1 MEQLIGL
8 TIAFRNAIEA
18 TPKNKLP
25 ITFSNFPRG
34 ACGDATPLLGTFL
47 IAHGFEPFDYM
58 LGERRSSSHAW
69 LQRGNL
75 VVDVTA
81 DQFADCDTS
90 VIVSGD
96 SAWHRQFDG
105 KRQHIADYRIYDERT
120 KLILGGAYSVIV
132 ANLPSTPN
140 LSAHQMLRD
149 IAAQRR

>member
-1 MEQLIGL
+1 MERLIGL
-8 TIAFRNAIEA
+8 ATAFRKAIEA
-18 TPKNKLP
+18 SPKNKLP

-34 ACGDATPLLGTFL
+34 ACGDATPLLGAFL
-47 IAHGFEPFDYM
+47 IAQGFEPFDYM
-58 LGERRSSSHAW
+58 LGERGSSSHAW

-81 DQFADCDTS
+81 DQFADCDIS

-105 KRQHIADYRIYDERT
+105 KRQHVADYRIYDEKT

-140 LSAHQMLRD
+140 PAVPRTLRD
-149 IAAQRR
+149 KAAQRR